1 MIIHVTNHHLYE
13 SLPGAYH
20 SCMLKCTP
28 LFLETL
34 TGFLHHMVF
43 EKTDGPA
50 TYDIVTIAVWSGPE
64 AIARARETMRD

>member
-1 MIIHVTNHHLYE
+1 
-13 SLPGAYH
+13 
-20 SCMLKCTP
+20 MLKCTP